1 MAEAEIWDED
11 LCKACGAC
19 CDGSLFIQ
27 AKLAEEEEIL
37 PDMAEGFARN
47 QRGFS
52 LPCPYFCETCT
63 VYDIRPKICRTFGC
77 DLLAAVKHGATP
89 YADALQAV
97 ARLRRARAALAVHLP
112 LAATSVPEAE
122 QQFAAGYRSYP
133 DLAAFQADNAQTIAA
148 IKEMQDATRPFTHGK
163 DTATSM

>member
-1 MAEAEIWDED
+1 MAEVEIWDED

-19 CDGSLFIQ
+19 CDGSLFVQ
-27 AKLAEEEEIL
+27 AKLADGEGIL
-37 PDMAEGFARN
+37 PDMEESFARN
-47 QRGFS
+47 QRGFA

-77 DLLAAVKHGATP
+77 ELLAAVKDGAVP
-89 YADALQAV
+89 YTQALQAV
-97 ARLRRARAALAVHLP
+97 GRLRTARAALATHLP
-112 LAATSVPEAE
+112 DAANSVPTAE
-122 QQFAAGYRSYP
+122 QRFAAGYRNYP

-163 DTATSM
+163 NSATTM